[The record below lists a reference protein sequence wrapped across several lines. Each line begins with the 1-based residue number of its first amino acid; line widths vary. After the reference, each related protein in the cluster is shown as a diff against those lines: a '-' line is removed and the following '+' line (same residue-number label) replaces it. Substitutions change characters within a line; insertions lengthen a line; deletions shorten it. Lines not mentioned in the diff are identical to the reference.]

1 MAPKKFVSI
10 SRIELVAAVLSVEIL
25 NMIKKE
31 LQLQEFDEYF

>member
-10 SRIELVAAVLSVEIL
+10 SRIELAAAVLSVEIL